1 MSGLVLSIH
10 QPAYLPWIGYLD
22 RIARSDLFVF
32 LDTVQFQK
40 NSFQNRNRVR
50 TAQGD
55 TWLTVPVKNR
65 NHIQGSLLDIEINA
79 AVRWQVK
86 HLRTL
91 EQAYTK
97 APYFGRV
104 MEWLRPFYDQSWSR
118 LSELCWAM
126 LGEHLNAAGIKTK
139 LLRASEL
146 DGIDGRKSEL
156 ILSIARRVEAG
167 TYLSG
172 PLGLDYLDRDSF
184 VQAGIELD
192 VHKFE
197 HPNYRQLREPFIA
210 QMAAVDRMMCEG
222 KSIEWR

>member
-55 TWLTVPVKNR
+55 TWLTVPVKSR
-65 NHIQGSLLDIEINA
+65 DHIQGSLLDIEISA

-91 EQAYTK
+91 EQAYSK
-97 APYFGRV
+97 APHFGRV
-104 MEWLRPFYDQSWSR
+104 MEWLRPFYEQSWSR

-126 LGEHLNAAGIKTK
+126 LEEHLNAAGIKTK

-156 ILSIARRVEAG
+156 ILSIARRVEAD

-210 QMAAVDRMMCEG
+210 HMAAVDRMMCEG